1 MVHELKIKSKY
12 FKSVVDGDK
21 TFEVRFNDRDYRVGD
36 IRILKEFNG
45 EQYTGRV
52 CYKFVKYVLDDFPQG
67 LKEGYVVLGIGDYNG
82 QN

>member
-21 TFEVRFNDRDYRVGD
+21 TFEVRFNDRDYKEGD
-36 IRILKEFNG
+36 ILILKEFDG

-52 CYKFVKYVLDDFPQG
+52 CHKFVKYILDYFPEG
-67 LKEGYVVLGIGDYNG
+67 LRMGYVVLGIGDYDV